1 MISQVPQ
8 LHSPGYANYLGAWQT
23 SLNADFY
30 FQAQQ
35 GKIVAEEED
44 IGEDSQ
50 FMMLAKK
57 VTAKALQKNGEL
69 LAILWV
75 QPPGLFML
83 EPQK

>member
-8 LHSPGYANYLGAWQT
+8 LPSPGSAIYLAAGQT
-23 SLNADFY
+23 SVNADFY

-35 GKIVAEEED
+35 GKIAAEEED

-69 LAILWV
+69 LAVLGF
-75 QPPGLFML
+75 QPPGLFVL
-83 EPQK
+83 EP

>member
-1 MISQVPQ
+1 MLIIWESCR
-8 LHSPGYANYLGAWQT
+8 LLLMLS
-23 SLNADFY
+23 DFY

-35 GKIVAEEED
+35 GKIAAEEEEEE

-69 LAILWV
+69 LVLLSI
-75 QPPGLFML
+75 
-83 EPQK
+83 